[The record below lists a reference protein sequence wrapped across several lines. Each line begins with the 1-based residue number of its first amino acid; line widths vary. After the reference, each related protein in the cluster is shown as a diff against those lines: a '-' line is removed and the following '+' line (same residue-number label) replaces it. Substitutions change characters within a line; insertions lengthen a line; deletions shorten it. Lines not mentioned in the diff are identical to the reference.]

1 MVSMD
6 RKAPSTSKVKQL
18 KSRTGII
25 RKYGPAVREI
35 TPLFDRLNKKDQL
48 DIAVMKSLQELYRDL
63 EKQDPTKDRL
73 YKEKDYS
80 DKIIKKE
87 ILSLLGV
94 ATKKSDDVDTVKK
107 DSAGRATSVMEQRR
121 KNPQGFRKGG
131 SVSHRGRPAS
141 RSSEK
146 NG

>member
-6 RKAPSTSKVKQL
+6 GKAPSTSKVKQL
-18 KSRTGII
+18 ESRTGII
-25 RKYGPAVREI
+25 RKYGPAVRKI

-63 EKQDPTKDRL
+63 EKKDPTKDRL

-80 DKIIKKE
+80 DKVIKKE

-94 ATKKSDDVDTVKK
+94 ATKKSDTVKK